1 MKLHIL
7 IILSFIFYSKSTD
20 KFPFDEEVIILT
32 DSTYENAIDFYDN
45 LMIYFYAP
53 WCKHCQAFE
62 PEYQKAAAV
71 LKKENIYLAKI
82 DSSTD
87 KKAAQKYKVNGYPT
101 VLFFLKG
108 EPIEFT
114 GGRTKREVINW
125 ARKKVG
131 LAIQIINEREE
142 LEKFMKD
149 NEICFVYFGDDE
161 NDLKIVDKASKIIED
176 FPFASTD
183 NGLLIKKFGR
193 KGSLVLFKHFDE
205 KKNELRKINL
215 KDIIEFSRQYAL
227 PKVMVFND
235 KTVQFIFQKKNPAV
249 ILYADKKSVNWNK
262 YGNIM
267 VEISEK
273 INRKLA
279 VVITDIKEGIAARLA
294 DYVGVK
300 ENDLPLVSI
309 LDTSKDALKKYNMD
323 DEISVENILNF
334 IEKWEKG
341 KLKRQLKSEKEPKL
355 NNGNVFNV
363 VGKTFEKEV
372 IKNDKDVMLLFYAPW
387 CTHCKELSP
396 KYEEVAKKLKNNNP
410 KLLIA
415 RIDGSQNDVESI
427 SISGFPTI
435 MFFPGNKKDKPPIE
449 YKGRRTT
456 EDIIAFIKEHSAN
469 KIIDKN
475 ENEDEINDSNKDKK
489 KDIKKEQNS
498 NKKKNDKITDL

>member
-7 IILSFIFYSKSTD
+7 IFLSLFIYSVSTD

-53 WCKHCQAFE
+53 WCNNCQAFE

-87 KKAAQKYKVNGYPT
+87 KKAAQKYKVSGYPT
-101 VLFFLKG
+101 ILFFLKG
-108 EPIEFT
+108 DPIEFT
-114 GGRTKREVINW
+114 GRTQREVINW
-125 ARKKVG
+125 ARKKAGSV
-131 LAIQIINEREE
+131 IQNIDEREE

-149 NEICFVYFGDDE
+149 NEICFVYFGDDIR
-161 NDLKIVDKASKIIED
+161 DLKIVDKASKIIED
-176 FPFASTD
+176 FPFASTS
-183 NGLLIKKFGR
+183 NEYLIKKYGR

-215 KDIIEFSRQYAL
+215 EKIIEFSRQYAL
-227 PKVMVFND
+227 PKVMMFND
-235 KTVQFIFQKKNPAV
+235 KAVQYIFQKKNPAL

-262 YGNIM
+262 YGNILI
-267 VEISEK
+267 EISEK

-279 VVITDIKEGIAARLA
+279 VVITDIKEGIALRLA
-294 DYVGVK
+294 EYVGIK

-309 LDTSKDALKKYNMD
+309 LDTRKDDLKKYNMD

-334 IEKWEKG
+334 IEKWEKDQ
-341 KLKRQLKSEKEPKL
+341 LKRQLKSENEPKL

-396 KYEEVAKKLKNNNP
+396 KYEEVAKKLRNNNP

-435 MFFPGNKKDKPPIE
+435 MFFPGNRKDKTPIE

-456 EDIIAFIKEHSAN
+456 EDIIAFIKEHSAT
-469 KIIDKN
+469 KIIDN
-475 ENEDEINDSNKDKK
+475 NEDELNNTKK
-489 KDIKKEQNS
+489 GKNKDIKNEDNS
-498 NKKKNDKITDL
+498 NKKKNEKITDL

>member
-1 MKLHIL
+1 MKLRIL
-7 IILSFIFYSKSTD
+7 IFLLFFFNCIATD
-20 KFPFDEEVIILT
+20 EFPFDEEVIILT

-53 WCKHCQAFE
+53 WCRHCQAFE
-62 PEYQKAAAV
+62 PEYQKAAGV

-101 VLFFLKG
+101 ILFFLKG
-108 EPIEFT
+108 DPIEFT
-114 GGRTKREVINW
+114 GGRTQREVINW
-125 ARKKVG
+125 ARKKIG
-131 LAIQIINEREE
+131 SAIQTINERED

-149 NEICFVYFGDDE
+149 NEICFVYFGDDLR
-161 NDLKIVDKASKIIED
+161 DLEIVDKASKIIED
-176 FPFASTD
+176 FPFAST
-183 NGLLIKKFGR
+183 NNKYLINKYSR
-193 KGSLVLFKHFDE
+193 RGSLVLFKHFDE

-215 KDIIEFSRQYAL
+215 NKIIEFSKQYSL
-227 PKVMVFND
+227 PKVMMFND
-235 KTVQFIFQKKNPAV
+235 KAVQFIFQKKNPAV

-267 VEISEK
+267 IEISEK

-279 VVITDIKEGIAARLA
+279 VVITDIKEGIASRLA
-294 DYVGVK
+294 EYVGIK
-300 ENDLPLVSI
+300 ESDLPLVSI
-309 LDTSKDALKKYNMD
+309 LDTRKDDLKKYNMD
-323 DEISVENILNF
+323 DEISVNNILNF
-334 IEKWEKG
+334 IEKWEKDQ
-341 KLKRQLKSEKEPKL
+341 LKRQLKSENEPKL

-415 RIDGSQNDVESI
+415 RIDGSQNDIENI

-435 MFFPGNKKDKPPIE
+435 MFFPGNRKDKTPIE

-456 EDIIAFIKEHSAN
+456 EDIIAFIKEHSAT
-469 KIIDKN
+469 KILDN
-475 ENEDEINDSNKDKK
+475 NEDELNNTKEEIKKDKK
-489 KDIKKEQNS
+489 NEENS
-498 NKKKNDKITDL
+498 NMKKNDKITDL

>member
-1 MKLHIL
+1 MKFHLL
-7 IILSFIFYSKSTD
+7 IFLSIFIYSISAD
-20 KFPFDEEVIILT
+20 KFPLDEEVIILT
-32 DSTYENAIDFYDN
+32 DSTYENAINFYDN

-53 WCKHCQAFE
+53 WCPHCQHFE

-87 KKAAQKYKVNGYPT
+87 KKAAQKYKVSGYPT

-108 EPIEFT
+108 DPIEFK
-114 GGRTKREVINW
+114 GGRTQREVINW
-125 ARKKVG
+125 ARKKIG
-131 LAIQIINEREE
+131 SAIQTITVREE

-149 NEICFVYFGDDE
+149 NEICFVYFGDDIR
-161 NDLKIVDKASKIIED
+161 DLEIVDKASKIIED
-176 FPFASTD
+176 FPFAATSND
-183 NGLLIKKFGR
+183 YLIKKYGR

-215 KDIIEFSRQYAL
+215 NKIIEFSRQYAL
-227 PKVMVFND
+227 PKVMMFND
-235 KTVQFIFQKKNPAV
+235 KAVQYIFQKKNPAV

-267 VEISEK
+267 IEISEK
-273 INRKLA
+273 LNRKLA
-279 VVITDIKEGIAARLA
+279 VVITDIKEGISSRLA
-294 DYVGVK
+294 EYVGIK

-309 LDTSKDALKKYNMD
+309 LDTRKDDLKKYNMD

-415 RIDGSQNDVESI
+415 RIDGSQNDVDNI

-435 MFFPGNKKDKPPIE
+435 MFFPGNRKDKPPIE
-449 YKGRRTT
+449 YKGRRTA
-456 EDIIAFIKEHSAN
+456 EDIISFIKEHSN
-469 KIIDKN
+469 TKIIDIN
-475 ENEDEINDSNKDKK
+475 ENELNNTKNEKKKDKK
-489 KDIKKEQNS
+489 FEENS

>member
-1 MKLHIL
+1 MKLHIVIFL
-7 IILSFIFYSKSTD
+7 PFFFYSISTD
-20 KFPFDEEVIILT
+20 KFPFEEDVIILT

-45 LMIYFYAP
+45 LMIYFYVP
-53 WCKHCQAFE
+53 WCRHCQAFE

-87 KKAAQKYKVNGYPT
+87 KKAAQKYKVSGYPT
-101 VLFFLKG
+101 ILFFLKG
-108 EPIEFT
+108 DPIEFT
-114 GGRTKREVINW
+114 GRTQREVINW
-125 ARKKVG
+125 ARKKAGSV
-131 LAIQIINEREE
+131 IQNIDEREE

-149 NEICFVYFGDDE
+149 NEICFVYFGDDIR
-161 NDLKIVDKASKIIED
+161 DLKIVDKASKIIED
-176 FPFASTD
+176 FPFASTS
-183 NGLLIKKFGR
+183 NEYLIKKYGR

-215 KDIIEFSRQYAL
+215 EQILEFSRQYAL
-227 PKVMVFND
+227 PKVMMFND
-235 KTVQFIFQKKNPAV
+235 KAVQYIFQKKNPAL

-262 YGNIM
+262 YGNILI
-267 VEISEK
+267 EISEK

-279 VVITDIKEGIAARLA
+279 VVITDIKEGIALRLSE
-294 DYVGVK
+294 YVGIK
-300 ENDLPLVSI
+300 ESDLPLVSI
-309 LDTSKDALKKYNMD
+309 LDTRKDDLKKYNMD

-334 IEKWEKG
+334 IEKWEKDQ
-341 KLKRQLKSEKEPKL
+341 LKRQLKSENEPKL

-396 KYEEVAKKLKNNNP
+396 KYEEVAKKLRNNNP

-415 RIDGSQNDVESI
+415 RIDGSQNDVENI

-435 MFFPGNKKDKPPIE
+435 MFFPGNRKDKNPIE

-456 EDIIAFIKEHSAN
+456 EDIIAFIKENSAT
-469 KIIDKN
+469 KILDNN
-475 ENEDEINDSNKDKK
+475 ENELNNTKKEEK
-489 KDIKKEQNS
+489 KDTKNEENS
-498 NKKKNDKITDL
+498 NKKINDKITDL

>member
-1 MKLHIL
+1 MKLRIL
-7 IILSFIFYSKSTD
+7 IFLLFFFFFITTD
-20 KFPFDEEVIILT
+20 EFPFDEEVIILT

-53 WCKHCQAFE
+53 WCRHCQAFE
-62 PEYQKAAAV
+62 PEYQKAAGV

-101 VLFFLKG
+101 ILFFLKG
-108 EPIEFT
+108 DPIEFT
-114 GGRTKREVINW
+114 GGRTQREVINW
-125 ARKKVG
+125 ARKKIG
-131 LAIQIINEREE
+131 SAIQTINERED

-149 NEICFVYFGDDE
+149 NEICFVYFGDDVR
-161 NDLKIVDKASKIIED
+161 DLEIVDKASKIIED
-176 FPFASTD
+176 FPFAST
-183 NGLLIKKFGR
+183 NNKYLINKYSR
-193 KGSLVLFKHFDE
+193 RGSLVLFKHFDE

-215 KDIIEFSRQYAL
+215 NKIIEFSKQYSL
-227 PKVMVFND
+227 PKVMMFND
-235 KTVQFIFQKKNPAV
+235 KAVQFIFQKKNPAV

-267 VEISEK
+267 IEISEK

-279 VVITDIKEGIAARLA
+279 VVITDIKEGIASRLA
-294 DYVGVK
+294 EYVGIK
-300 ENDLPLVSI
+300 ESDLPLVSI
-309 LDTSKDALKKYNMD
+309 LDTRKDDLKKYNMD
-323 DEISVENILNF
+323 DEINVNNILNF
-334 IEKWEKG
+334 IEKWEKDQ
-341 KLKRQLKSEKEPKL
+341 LKRQLKSENEPKL

-396 KYEEVAKKLKNNNP
+396 KYEEVAKKLRNNNP

-415 RIDGSQNDVESI
+415 RIDGSQNDIENI

-435 MFFPGNKKDKPPIE
+435 MFFPGNRKDKTPIE

-456 EDIIAFIKEHSAN
+456 EDIIAFIKEHSAT
-469 KIIDKN
+469 KIIDNNGDELNNTKKGKN
-475 ENEDEINDSNKDKK
+475 
-489 KDIKKEQNS
+489 KDIKNEDNS
-498 NKKKNDKITDL
+498 NKKKNEKITDL